1 MFTRNTHPTGGGPA
15 RSRWLGR
22 NRLVAVSAALAVV
35 GAGIVAI
42 VVSLVSPTVADCAA
56 PPTPVSPPSGVTDG
70 YDRQVLSYSPAMY
83 LTFAHPSAATE
94 PDLSGNGHTATYLPA
109 KNPPGQAAL
118 PNGDVAASFNGANQ
132 YAQVPSSGVL
142 SITQTGCLTV
152 EAWIRAATKQFPH
165 EEGTGYVY
173 MLGKGSPDKY
183 EYAMRMYSAVNTEK
197 PERPNRIS
205 GYVWNLSGG
214 LGSGAYFQDGGVV
227 GPWIM
232 VTMVVDA
239 QKTSSWPYGY
249 IAFYKNGGLRGKVS
263 LNQYHVTPQ
272 ASSAPF
278 CIGTRNLT
286 SYFEGAIG
294 KVAVYD
300 SALPQSDIAAT
311 YNAMAATGKAAT
323 GK

>member
-42 VVSLVSPTVADCAA
+42 VVSLVTPTAPNCAA
-56 PPTPVSPPSGVTDG
+56 APASATPPSGVTDA
-70 YDRQVLSYSPAMY
+70 YDRQVLSFSPALY
-83 LTFAHPSAATE
+83 LTFAHPSSATE
-94 PDLSGNGHTATYLPA
+94 ADLSGNGHTATYLPA
-109 KNPPGQAAL
+109 NNPPGQATL
-118 PNGDVAASFNGANQ
+118 PNGDVAASFNGQNQ
-132 YAQVPSSGVL
+132 YAQVPSSAAL
-142 SITQTGCLTV
+142 SITHTGCLTV

-173 MLGKGSPDKY
+173 MLGKGTTDQY
-183 EYAMRMYSAVNTEK
+183 EYALRMYSAVNTET
-197 PERPNRIS
+197 PPRPNRIS

-214 LGSGAYFQDGGVV
+214 LGSGAYFQDTGVIGV
-227 GPWIM
+227 WIM

-239 QKTSSWPYGY
+239 QKTSSWPDGY
-249 IAFYKNGGLRGKVS
+249 VALYKNGVLRGKVS
-263 LNQYHVTPQ
+263 LGQYDVTPQ
-272 ASSAPF
+272 ASSAPL
-278 CIGTRNLT
+278 CIGTRDLG
-286 SYFEGAIG
+286 SYFDGAIG

-311 YNAMAATGKAAT
+311 YKAMVSP
-323 GK
+323 